1 MRKSRIPVPMT
12 INTSAICSDLST
24 VFWAAFRTA
33 ASEDLVLGGVGG
45 RVKIERGRERMA
57 VSKWPRGVIRRRAS
71 EKRDSSTGQREDG
84 VDEPHSPLRENTGS
98 SFLPRVCLGIT
109 QLAGIPSIPTSGFHW
124 KNTKSIF
131 ISSSVRQYMRHISLT

>member
-33 ASEDLVLGGVGG
+33 ASEDLVLGGGVGG

-71 EKRDSSTGQREDG
+71 GGSTGQRRPG
-84 VDEPHSPLRENTGS
+84 AARRG
-98 SFLPRVCLGIT
+98 G
-109 QLAGIPSIPTSGFHW
+109 
-124 KNTKSIF
+124 
-131 ISSSVRQYMRHISLT
+131 